1 MYYSKILNG
10 INEGD
15 QIGGPFD
22 LASVL
27 IDSIKIREKL
37 TKYLGNIKNLSKTA
51 ANSRKPVKLDQQMVG
66 RLSRMDAMLDQ
77 EMQLETERRRRLEIK
92 RIESAIKRL
101 NKGEYGYCV
110 TCGETIETKRINNDP
125 TVATCIG
132 CAG

>member
-1 MYYSKILNG
+1 MATKSPI
-10 INEGD
+10 
-15 QIGGPFD
+15 
-22 LASVL
+22 L

-77 EMQLETERRRRLEIK
+77 EMQLETERRRQLEIK

-101 NKGEYGYCV
+101 NTGEYGYCV
-110 TCGETIETKRINNDP
+110 TCGKTIETKRINNDP
-125 TVATCIG
+125 TVPTCIG